1 VALEEPSL
9 GELIRTQ
16 SAKIETLTVHIDSL
30 RVQLTGYVTQEQRS
44 ADREVADLRRQAI
57 LARIDLL
64 EKSRAEAV
72 AERKAD
78 RRLLWSAVLGPVIVG
93 LVLWFLIG
101 GGAK

>member
-1 VALEEPSL
+1 MALDEPSL
-9 GELIRTQ
+9 SELIRTQ
-16 SAKIETLTVHIDSL
+16 SGKIESLTGSINSL
-30 RVQLTGYVTQEQRS
+30 REQLTGYVTHEQRS
-44 ADREVADLRRQAI
+44 ADREVADLQRQA
-57 LARIDLL
+57 LERRIVLL
-64 EKSRAEAV
+64 EQARTEAV